1 MINLREEVRAT
12 DLSKGHRI
20 FLLILVSMGSSII
33 YAPAYLK
40 NVIYDP
46 LMEALNANNEQ
57 IGSLI
62 TAYAITA
69 TICYLPSG
77 IIADKIRMRTLAWVG
92 FSSTAVLTF
101 MYGLLPSMFMLHVIF
116 VGMGVTTILIWWGIR
131 FKLVRLISEEDEY
144 SRNIG
149 LSYGVYGAAGLVMG
163 VIQLA
168 IISWMASNMDMAVR
182 SLIWI
187 LAAIILILG
196 VLSYL
201 YIPKFEGEIADT
213 KANGFSLS
221 ELRDAL
227 RSPVVWIAAATM
239 FCVYFYYTGV
249 SYTTPYLTS
258 VLGASVGIAT
268 FVSVIRTYGVTL
280 LSGPAF
286 GFMAKA
292 VNSPSKIIGAGS
304 LVTAISI
311 IVLTFLP
318 KNEAATIIAALI
330 IVLLGFIANGVFGI
344 VSSQLTEGKVPLTI
358 FGTATG
364 LLSVVGFLPDT
375 FSSKWFGAMIDANGN
390 DAYPQIFGILAGVAV
405 LAMVFAIALILY
417 VRKTNGRPV
426 DADAL
431 IEGEI
436 APQGPIPPVPA
447 EAAVPEVK

>member
-1 MINLREEVRAT
+1 MINLREEVRAS
-12 DLSKGHRI
+12 DLTQGHRI

-46 LMEALNANNEQ
+46 LMEALDANNEQ
-57 IGSLI
+57 IGSLL

-92 FSSTAVLTF
+92 FISTAALTF
-101 MYGLLPSMFMLHVIF
+101 AYGLLPGMLMLHLLFI
-116 VGMGVTTILIWWGIR
+116 GMGFTTILIWWGIR
-131 FKLVRLISEEDEY
+131 FKLVRLISEEDDY

-149 LSYGVYGAAGLVMG
+149 VSYGIYGAAGLIMG
-163 VIQLA
+163 FVQLA
-168 IISWMASNMDMAVR
+168 IISWMATNMDLAVR

-187 LAAIILILG
+187 LAGIILILG
-196 VLSYL
+196 ILSYL
-201 YIPKFEGEIADT
+201 FIPKFEGEIADT
-213 KANGFSLS
+213 KETGFSLS
-221 ELRDAL
+221 ELREAL

-292 VNSPSKIIGAGS
+292 VNSPSKIIAAGS
-304 LVTAISI
+304 IVTAISI
-311 IVLTFLP
+311 VVLMFLS
-318 KNEAATIIAALI
+318 LI
-330 IVLLGFIANGVFGI
+330 HISEPTRLQR
-344 VSSQLTEGKVPLTI
+344 SSRMP
-358 FGTATG
+358 
-364 LLSVVGFLPDT
+364 
-375 FSSKWFGAMIDANGN
+375 SSA
-390 DAYPQIFGILAGVAV
+390 
-405 LAMVFAIALILY
+405 
-417 VRKTNGRPV
+417 
-426 DADAL
+426 
-431 IEGEI
+431 
-436 APQGPIPPVPA
+436 
-447 EAAVPEVK
+447 